1 MKFSKGCFEEAGSYG
16 GPVSIRRISLS
27 FCYLSVVKKTSKLLS
42 VITPF
47 TVIAFPML
55 HRESMISWEKRSI
68 CGMGSVVGSVCGAL
82 VNRSH
87 IQKMTIVLQYL

>member
-1 MKFSKGCFEEAGSYG
+1 M
-16 GPVSIRRISLS
+16 R

-47 TVIAFPML
+47 TVIAFVML
-55 HRESMISWEKRSI
+55 HRESVISWEKRSI
-68 CGMGSVVGSVCGAL
+68 CGMGSAVGLVCGTL

-87 IQKMTIVLQYL
+87 IQKMTTVLQYL